1 MTTEQVRQAFRGADL
16 RQFCP
21 DRSRESYDL
30 HCESVR
36 VFMLA
41 DNLWGKWW
49 FGRDTDPSREALVFR
64 STDLL
69 VRLSA
74 IMELESARLALDSN

>member
-1 MTTEQVRQAFRGADL
+1 MTTEQVRQAFQGSL

-21 DRSRESYDL
+21 DRCRESYDL

-36 VFMLA
+36 VLLA
-41 DNLWGKWW
+41 ADTLWGKWW
-49 FGRDTDPSREALVFR
+49 WGKGADPSREALVFQ

-69 VRLSA
+69 LRLSA